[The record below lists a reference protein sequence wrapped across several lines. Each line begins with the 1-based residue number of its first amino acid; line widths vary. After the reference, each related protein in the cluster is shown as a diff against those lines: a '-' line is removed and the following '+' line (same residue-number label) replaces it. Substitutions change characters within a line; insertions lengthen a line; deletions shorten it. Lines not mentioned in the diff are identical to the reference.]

1 MNFQGVKIIGN
12 IKLAL
17 NRAMNWLNFSE
28 EIAQMVDK
36 LNQAVDEPK
45 CEAQIK
51 IVSHPGGFR
60 RELGR
65 RRLSIAEAYIIITRF
80 KTPEYFQERLQALRI
95 LVEQSLHSKALNM
108 PLNTARVQIAL
119 MKEAVKAHGKR
130 RLQMEHITDFG
141 LASFGHEAIIRSFL
155 TKLDLIEVPEIG
167 KPLKDLALGW
177 DDHVHDSLSEGRKSP
192 TQVLMDAFVKGMS
205 RLTLVYSTLSDRS
218 TMQETL
224 QAGEI
229 LGIKVEIGFEFSIG
243 KGGQRRHYMYVPP
256 RFSRSKDLFKFLD
269 KHADA
274 LEDLQDGLKHNRDNR
289 YKYVYSLIRQ
299 FNEVNLPKLNK
310 DYNREHPCYFAPL
323 THEEFDKIVASGQP
337 SREHLSELLFKR
349 FRKVLHRRVLLLKTM
364 ICVGSSRLARG
375 VFSQWELDALRSRYE
390 ETRNTFKSLSK
401 SELAAQYLASRMTVD
416 YDSAFTKELP
426 ILANLRKLP
435 GKLVLLHPLEMGLK
449 KAMSHIIKHHQFITN
464 VETLNLR
471 DSASRNPSD
480 VISLNK
486 FVSFLNNR
494 SSQELAEFL
503 KQFDLTEI
511 DSNLLEAASKKCNKE
526 PIVPNCGSDSTGRS
540 RHIPGMG
547 FIRSDSISP
556 AIKKSFIENHVVLPQ
571 PITQLFLNKGK
582 WESNAEHKKS
592 SQESILCMGKQ
603 SLPKPLTVG
612 DEKDIQFTGFIKFWY
627 YLNPALKRMFRF
639 GVGFAVALFWMYN
652 YQFDGNIVLG
662 TLFASLWL
670 FITFFRNMLVD
681 IIASSGSD
689 IKNWS
694 IKNINFDNAYQSVF
708 WTGFSVP
715 VLGMVKYGV
724 DFWWANQ
731 ESGLL
736 FEAFK
741 FFFICFAN
749 GLFISFHNR
758 LRNFDKK
765 VIRVNFFRSIL
776 SWPFAT
782 VFAPAGNALGIP
794 SIVQAKFWSDVVAGL
809 IEGAGKFNRRFALR
823 KRDLDEILPK
833 LRSEDKEEVTIAM
846 LDILYIWA
854 RAPRGKTCLRLLLLN
869 RPSLGTRIWHR
880 EDLKKEDM
888 EKRGKLA
895 IAKFD
900 KLYEQFGSTGTIEA
914 LTEFALRNF
923 SNSDLVELIN
933 LISNHS
939 DSFYCWLKALKSEI
953 SP

>member
-1 MNFQGVKIIGN
+1 MNPQGTTIIDKT
-12 IKLAL
+12 KLVL

-51 IVSHPGGFR
+51 TVSHPGGFR
-60 RELGR
+60 REFGR

-80 KTPEYFQERLQALRI
+80 KSPEYFQERLQALRI

-119 MKEAVKAHGKR
+119 MKEAVKAHGNR

-141 LASFGHEAIIRSFL
+141 LASFGQEAIIRGFL
-155 TKLDLIEVPEIG
+155 KKLHLIEVPEIG
-167 KPLKDLALGW
+167 KPLKELALGW

-205 RLTLVYSTLSDRS
+205 RLTLVYSTLNRR
-218 TMQETL
+218 TMREAL

-229 LGIKVEIGFEFSIG
+229 LGIKVEIGFEFSVG

-269 KHADA
+269 KH
-274 LEDLQDGLKHNRDNR
+274 EDLLKELQNGLKHNRDNR
-289 YKYVYSLIRQ
+289 YKYAYSLIRQ
-299 FNEVNLPKLNK
+299 FNEIDVPKLNE
-310 DYNREHPCYFAPL
+310 DYNSDHPCYFAPL
-323 THEEFDKIVASGQP
+323 TNEEFDKVVASGQP
-337 SREHLSELLFKR
+337 SREHLSELLFER
-349 FRKVLHRRVLLLKTM
+349 FQKVLHRRVLLLKTM
-364 ICVGSSRLARG
+364 VCVGESRLNRG

-390 ETRNTFKSLSK
+390 ETRNTFTSLSK
-401 SELAAQYLASRMTVD
+401 SELATQYLASRMAVD
-416 YDSAFTKELP
+416 YDSAFATELP
-426 ILANLRKLP
+426 ILVNLRKLP

-449 KAMSHIIKHHQFITN
+449 KSMTHILKYHQYITN
-464 VETLNLR
+464 IETLNLR

-480 VISLNK
+480 IISLNK
-486 FVSFLNNR
+486 FISLLNNR
-494 SSQELAEFL
+494 SSQEVAEFL
-503 KQFDLTEI
+503 QQFNLTEI
-511 DSNLLEAASKKCNKE
+511 DNDLLEAASKKCHKK
-526 PIVPNCGSDSTGRS
+526 PIIPNCGSDSTGRS

-556 AIKKSFIENHVVLPQ
+556 AIRKTYTESHVVLPQ
-571 PITQLFLNKGK
+571 PITHLFLNKGR
-582 WESNAEHKKS
+582 WETDVEHKKS

-603 SLPKPLTVG
+603 STPKPLVVG
-612 DEKDIQFTGFIKFWY
+612 DEDEIHFTGFIKFWR
-627 YLNPALKRMFRF
+627 YLNPTLKKMFRF
-639 GVGFAVALFWMYN
+639 GVGFAVAMFWMYN
-652 YQFDGNIVLG
+652 YQFDGNIALG
-662 TLFASLWL
+662 TFFASLWL
-670 FITFFRNMLVD
+670 FITFFRNILVD
-681 IIASSGSD
+681 LIASSGSD
-689 IKNWS
+689 LKNWS

-724 DFWWANQ
+724 DFWWPTQDGGIA
-731 ESGLL
+731 

-749 GLFISFHNR
+749 GLYISFHNR

-782 VFAPAGNALGIP
+782 AFAPVGNAIGIP

-809 IEGAGKFNRRFALR
+809 IEGAGKFNQRFALR
-823 KRDLDEILPK
+823 KRDLNEILPK
-833 LRSEDKEEVTIAM
+833 LRSEDREDVTIAM
-846 LDILYIWA
+846 LDILYVWA
-854 RAPRGKTCLRLLLLN
+854 RAPRGKTCLKLLLLN

-880 EDLKKEDM
+880 EELDKNDM
-888 EKRGKLA
+888 EKKGK
-895 IAKFD
+895 IARANFD
-900 KLYEQFGSTGTIEA
+900 KLYEQFGSTGTIEI
-914 LTEFALRNF
+914 LTKFALNNF
-923 SNSDLVELIN
+923 SKIDAVELIK
-933 LISNHS
+933 LISDHS
-939 DSFYCWLKALKSEI
+939 DNFYCWLKDLKSAM
-953 SP
+953 PD